1 MAQTIRVLIA
11 DDHGVL
17 RAGLY
22 ALLAGEPDLEVIAE
36 ADNGATAVRLAT
48 DLKPDIILM
57 DVSMPDMTGIEATR
71 LINRVLPATKVLILT
86 VHEDNILVRE
96 AIEAGA
102 SGYILKRAVKSEL
115 IGAIQAVRRGDLYV
129 HPSMT
134 RSLLLHPEPQPE
146 PAHRSGL
153 LDDLTPREKEVLQLI
168 AQGYTNTQISD
179 KLAISV
185 RTVEYHRGNVM
196 SKLALESRVDLVR
209 FAAEHGLLDF
219 D

>member
-1 MAQTIRVLIA
+1 MPKRTRILIA

-22 ALLAGEPDLEVIAE
+22 ALLAAEPDLDVVAE
-36 ADNGATAVRLAT
+36 ASSGESAVRLAGE
-48 DLKPDIILM
+48 LQPDIILM

-71 LINRVLPATKVLILT
+71 QISQLTPVCKVLILT
-86 VHEDNILVRE
+86 VHEDNVLVRE

-134 RSLLLHPEPQPE
+134 RSLLLAPQRRSE
-146 PAHRSGL
+146 PAPDL
-153 LDDLTPREKEVLQLI
+153 LEDLTPREREVLQLI
-168 AQGYTNTQISD
+168 AQGYTNAQIGD
-179 KLAISV
+179 KLSISV
-185 RTVEYHRGNVM
+185 RTVEYHRGNLM

-209 FAAEHGLLDF
+209 FAAEHGLLEF
-219 D
+219 E